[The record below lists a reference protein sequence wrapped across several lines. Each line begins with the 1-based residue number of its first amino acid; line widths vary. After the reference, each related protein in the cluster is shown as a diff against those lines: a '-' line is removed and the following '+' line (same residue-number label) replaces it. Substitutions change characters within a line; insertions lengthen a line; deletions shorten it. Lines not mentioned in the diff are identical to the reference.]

1 MYANLVEKELSRLF
15 VYKLA
20 DCFVIEIVGSVLAV
34 IQKRWAKTKETKEK
48 WKKNDQKG
56 ETRTTLWA

>member
-48 WKKNDQKG
+48 
-56 ETRTTLWA
+56 

>member
-15 VYKLA
+15 VYQLA

-48 WKKNDQKG
+48 
-56 ETRTTLWA
+56 